1 MSRLNA
7 MAFLAPDDTKSGV
20 LAKAKDDLA
29 LDL

>member
-1 MSRLNA
+1 

-20 LAKAKDDLA
+20 LAKGLVRAKDDLA

>member
-1 MSRLNA
+1 

-20 LAKAKDDLA
+20 LAKGLIRPRDDLA

>member
-1 MSRLNA
+1 

-20 LAKAKDDLA
+20 SAKGLVRPRDDLA